1 MSETSGSG
9 LGIADLSVHYGDRPA
24 VSAVSLE
31 VAPGEV
37 LALAGP
43 NGSGKS
49 TLIRAVAT
57 DLEGT
62 VGEVLAAG
70 RSLGGLRPPER
81 ARLVAWMP
89 QEEPPGDNVPLAD
102 YVDYGRYAHLARW
115 SASSAEDRAA
125 VATALEEVDLTALAQ
140 RGIHE
145 LSGGERQRARLARA
159 LAQDAPVLLLDEPT
173 AHLDVGHQL
182 DVLER
187 VRAHARA
194 HRRAVL
200 IALHDLNLAARFTD
214 RVAVLAHGRL
224 RAVGPPSEVLS
235 SELLAEIWG
244 VVAEMRRDPRSGLP
258 YLIPQLPIRPSEP
271 ARPHRG
277 FRVHVVGGGG
287 SGAALVRAAIE
298 RGWDVSAGVLP
309 LFDTDSELVREFG
322 VPAAF
327 ELPFAP
333 IGPDALRRLDALLGT
348 ADAIVIAPFP
358 VGPTNL
364 ANLEHLVAWT
374 RRRPI
379 LLVDHPTGER
389 WDYAAGRAEAVRAEL
404 LAAGALSVPDLAAAL
419 AWLSARSGR
428 PAAAPATAVE

>member
-1 MSETSGSG
+1 MSERPPPG
-9 LGIADLSVHYGDRPA
+9 LAIGGLTVRYGDWPA
-24 VSAVSLE
+24 LNAVSLE

-57 DLEGT
+57 DLAGT
-62 VGEVLAAG
+62 AGEVRVLGQPLA
-70 RSLGGLRPPER
+70 GLRPIDR
-81 ARLVAWMP
+81 ARRVAWMP
-89 QEEPPGDNVPLAD
+89 QEEPLGDNVPLAD
-102 YVDYGRYAHLARW
+102 YVEYGRYAHLARW
-115 SASSAEDRAA
+115 SGSSSDDRAA
-125 VATALEEVDLTALAQ
+125 VAAALEEVDLADLAS
-140 RGIHE
+140 RGLHE

-182 DVLER
+182 DVLDR
-187 VRAHARA
+187 VRTHARLH
-194 HRRAVL
+194 HRAILV
-200 IALHDLNLAARFTD
+200 ALHDLNLAARFTD

-224 RAVGPPSEVLS
+224 RAVGPPADVLS
-235 SELLAEIWG
+235 AELLAEIWG

-258 YLIPQLPIRPSEP
+258 YLIPQLPLRSAP
-271 ARPHRG
+271 ARPPHRG

-287 SGAALVRAAIE
+287 SGAPLLRGAIE

-309 LFDTDSELVREFG
+309 LFDSDSELVREYG

-333 IGPDALRRLDALLGT
+333 IGPEALVHLDGLLEL
-348 ADAIVIAPFP
+348 ADAIVVAPFP

-364 ANLEHLVAWT
+364 ANLEHLVTWAH
-374 RRRPI
+374 RRPV
-379 LLVDHPTGER
+379 LLLDHAVGER
-389 WDYAAGRAEAVRAEL
+389 WDYADGRAESVRAKL
-404 LAAGALSVPDLAAAL
+404 LGAG
-419 AWLSARSGR
+419 
-428 PAAAPATAVE
+428 ATAVSDAWAALESLSTRSTSSVSAPAATVQ

>member
-37 LALAGP
+37 FALAGP

-62 VGEVLAAG
+62 VGEVRAAG

-102 YVDYGRYAHLARW
+102 YVEYGRYAHLARW

-173 AHLDVGHQL
+173 AHLDINHQIEIL
-182 DVLER
+182 DL
-187 VRAHARA
+187 ARRLTDRKGLA
-194 HRRAVL
+194 TLVV
-200 IALHDLNLAARFTD
+200 LHDLNLASQYCD
-214 RVAVLAHGRL
+214 
-224 RAVGPPSEVLS
+224 S
-235 SELLAEIWG
+235 LL
-244 VVAEMRRDPRSGLP
+244 L
-258 YLIPQLPIRPSEP
+258 L
-271 ARPHRG
+271 
-277 FRVHVVGGGG
+277 
-287 SGAALVRAAIE
+287 
-298 RGWDVSAGVLP
+298 SAG
-309 LFDTDSELVREFG
+309 
-322 VPAAF
+322 
-327 ELPFAP
+327 
-333 IGPDALRRLDALLGT
+333 
-348 ADAIVIAPFP
+348 
-358 VGPTNL
+358 
-364 ANLEHLVAWT
+364 
-374 RRRPI
+374 RP
-379 LLVDHPTGER
+379 
-389 WDYAAGRAEAVRAEL
+389 
-404 LAAGALSVPDLAAAL
+404 LAAGSPAEVVTEANI
-419 AWLSARSGR
+419 R
-428 PAAAPATAVE
+428 PLPQLRCLFPIRF